1 MTKAEIIAN
10 NLGSINS
17 QLDDDNLKT
26 EIERLR
32 KPSFVE
38 LEAVKLLHDWLE
50 NKRHSRQ
57 CCRVVGESRNSK
69 TLACNAFRLRHK
81 PEQQPGKAPKVPV
94 VYVQRP

>member
-57 CCRVVGESRNSK
+57 CCRVVGESRNGK

-94 VYVQRP
+94 VYV